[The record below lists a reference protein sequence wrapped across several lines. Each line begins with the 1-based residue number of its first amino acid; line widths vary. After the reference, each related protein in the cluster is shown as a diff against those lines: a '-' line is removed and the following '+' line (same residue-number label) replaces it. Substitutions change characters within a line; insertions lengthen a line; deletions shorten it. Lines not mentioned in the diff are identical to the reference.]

1 MILPVSATVAAI
13 CAIMLL
19 ITAIDTVR
27 HRMRIG
33 AAFGDKGD
41 ALLVSASRSHAN
53 LAEHAPIV
61 VLMMAFLE
69 LGQASH
75 TGLVA
80 IGALFV
86 VGRAAHI
93 IGLYAPVDTKPPLP
107 RSIGVISTW
116 LVMLVLSGWT
126 LWMVTAGAR

>member
-69 LGQASH
+69 LAQASH
-75 TGLVA
+75 AGLVA
-80 IGALFV
+80 VGALFV
-86 VGRAAHI
+86 IGRAAHI
-93 IGLYAPVDTKPPLP
+93 VGLYAPVDTKPPLP

-126 LWMVTAGAR
+126 LLMVMAAH

>member
-19 ITAIDTVR
+19 ITAVDTVR

-93 IGLYAPVDTKPPLP
+93 VGLYAPVDTKPPLP
-107 RSIGVISTW
+107 RSIGVIVTW

-126 LWMVTAGAR
+126 LWMVTAGVR

>member
-27 HRMRIG
+27 HRMRLG

-41 ALLVSASRSHAN
+41 TLLVSASRSHAN

-61 VLMMAFLE
+61 ILMMAFLE
-69 LGQASH
+69 LAQASH

-80 IGALFV
+80 IAALFV
-86 VGRAAHI
+86 FGRAAHI
-93 IGLYAPVDTKPPLP
+93 VGLYAPVDTKPPLP

-126 LWMVTAGAR
+126 LWMVTAGA

>member
-1 MILPVSATVAAI
+1 MILPVSAVVAAI
-13 CAIMLL
+13 CALMLL

-27 HRMRIG
+27 HRVRIG

-41 ALLVSASRSHAN
+41 NKLVSASRAHGN

-61 VLMMAFLE
+61 ILMMAFLE
-69 LGQASH
+69 LSHASH

-86 VGRAAHI
+86 AARAAHI
-93 IGLYAPVDTKPPLP
+93 VGLYVPVNTKPPLP
-107 RSIGVISTW
+107 RSFGVISTW
-116 LVMLVLSGWT
+116 LIMLILSGWT
-126 LWMVTAGAR
+126 LWMAAAGA